1 MHLGYYFYDV
11 ICFDAQVKCE
21 MYWPDVVREPKQ
33 YGEVVV
39 NPISISQIDK
49 YNINIFQV
57 SVVRTPSVIN
67 FFFLFKMFFLY
78 CSKIVSLYKSRYK
91 QNWISLPGS
100 RKVQLLVWKKSF
112 ALYKEGTFLFFFF
125 VHFFLAFDIR
135 KGWVKV

>member
-1 MHLGYYFYDV
+1 MLLKNERSRLILLSFDKYLFYITCLINYLHLGYYFYDV

-57 SVVRTPSVIN
+57 SVVRTSSVIN

-78 CSKIVSLYKSRYK
+78 CSKIVSLYKSCYK
-91 QNWISLPGS
+91 QSWISLPGS
-100 RKVQLLVWKKSF
+100 RKVQLLV
-112 ALYKEGTFLFFFF
+112 
-125 VHFFLAFDIR
+125 
-135 KGWVKV
+135 

>member
-1 MHLGYYFYDV
+1 V

-67 FFFLFKMFFLY
+67 FFFLFKMFFY
-78 CSKIVSLYKSRYK
+78 TVVKFCHCIKVIINKIGFPYQAVGKFNY
-91 QNWISLPGS
+91 
-100 RKVQLLVWKKSF
+100 
-112 ALYKEGTFLFFFF
+112 
-125 VHFFLAFDIR
+125 
-135 KGWVKV
+135 